1 MGTGKTGLRR
11 VTWEESREETSL
23 DTARQKLETND
34 LREWCVRT
42 GEVLNQARDLLD
54 DLNTFPVPN
63 FNTGANLA
71 NSWEAATR
79 AAQTLSLSLRPA
91 EFMAALSRE
100 IAKFPYGSV
109 GIFLASGFAACAEA
123 WGDAPVV
130 RPADLL
136 MSIDAM
142 DRAFQEVNGSDTC
155 EFGLSR
161 LISTVSEQLS
171 ELELLTLSQVVDT
184 ALVCAQE
191 ATIDSADAH
200 GGVGDAGLAGACLI
214 FASLADLAAAAEGDA
229 LTNVSTVQAML
240 SDWANRS
247 RIVAESLR
255 HTVPGGEFAATFHF
269 EALDMP
275 TGKLW
280 ESLRAASSEVLV
292 CKILDEIGVGRFVAH
307 VHTPSPLAA
316 LPYPHG
322 AVLIHHLGLRPEP
335 FEGDEDPL
343 TRLTADFD
351 NVVVLSDFAARQ
363 APLVTPGLLVLSTAP
378 ALVETYAR
386 AGATVLLGTE
396 NPEQICWAWR
406 ALPKGRAA
414 LIIPATP
421 ESREMALTMR
431 DSLGDTEFSDA
442 PVIVADT
449 EDELSAAWL
458 VQSLQGKRFRGAGA
472 EQLRD
477 LETACRELKASIRV
491 EPLSDHGLDTQIR
504 DLANDVGP
512 NRELHAVISS
522 ENVSTDRMNL
532 QLALSNYADIE
543 LVAYYGGQ
551 PGPTCIGVRF

>member
-1 MGTGKTGLRR
+1 M
-11 VTWEESREETSL
+11 

-42 GEVLNQARDLLD
+42 GAVLNQARELLD

-63 FNTGANLA
+63 FNTGTNLA
-71 NSWEAATR
+71 NSWAVATR
-79 AAQTLSLSLRPA
+79 ATQTLPLPLLPA
-91 EFMAALSRE
+91 EFMAAVSRE
-100 IAKFPYGSV
+100 VAKFPHGSV

-136 MSIDAM
+136 MSVDAM
-142 DRAFQEVNGSDTC
+142 DRAFREVSGSDTW

-161 LISTVSEQLS
+161 LITTVSEQLS

-214 FASLADLAAAAEGDA
+214 FASLADLAATAEGDVP
-229 LTNVSTVQAML
+229 TNVSTVQAML

-247 RIVAESLR
+247 RSVAESLR
-255 HTVPGGEFAATFHF
+255 HTVPGGEFGATFHF

-275 TGKLW
+275 TGKLR
-280 ESLRAASSEVLV
+280 ESLRAASSEVLI
-292 CKILDEIGVGRFVAH
+292 CKVLDGIGAGRFVAH

-322 AVLIHHLGLRPEP
+322 AVLIHHLGRNPEA

-363 APLVTPGLLVLSTAP
+363 VPLVTPGLLVLSAAP

-386 AGATVLLGTE
+386 AGATVLLETE
-396 NPEQICWAWR
+396 NSEQICWAWR
-406 ALPKGRAA
+406 SLPKGRAA
-414 LIIPATP
+414 LIIPADP
-421 ESREMALTMR
+421 ETRRMALTMR
-431 DSLGDTEFSDA
+431 DSLDDTELSDS
-442 PVIVADT
+442 PVMVADT

-458 VQSLQGKRFRGAGA
+458 VQSLQGKQFRGGNL

-477 LETACRELKASIRV
+477 LETACQDLKAGIRV
-491 EPLSDHGLDTQIR
+491 EPLSHHDLDTQIR
-504 DLANDVGP
+504 DLVNDLGP

-522 ENVSTDRMNL
+522 GNVSTDRMNL
-532 QLALSNYADIE
+532 QLALANYADIE
-543 LVAYYGGQ
+543 MVAYYGGQ
-551 PGPTCIGVRF
+551 PGSTYIGVRF

>member
-1 MGTGKTGLRR
+1 M
-11 VTWEESREETSL
+11 

-42 GEVLNQARDLLD
+42 GTVLNQARELLD

-63 FNTGANLA
+63 FNTGTNLA
-71 NSWEAATR
+71 NSWAVATR
-79 AAQTLSLSLRPA
+79 ATQTLPLSLRPA

-100 IAKFPYGSV
+100 VAKFPHGSV

-136 MSIDAM
+136 MSVDAM
-142 DRAFQEVNGSDTC
+142 DRAFREVSGSDTW

-161 LISTVSEQLS
+161 LITTVSEQLS

-214 FASLADLAAAAEGDA
+214 FASLADLAATAEGDVP
-229 LTNVSTVQAML
+229 TNVSTVQAML

-247 RIVAESLR
+247 RSVAESLR
-255 HTVPGGEFAATFHF
+255 HTVPGGEFGATFHF

-275 TGKLW
+275 TGKLR
-280 ESLRAASSEVLV
+280 ESLRAASSEVLI
-292 CKILDEIGVGRFVAH
+292 CKVLDGIGAGRFVAH

-322 AVLIHHLGLRPEP
+322 AVLIHHLGRNPEA

-351 NVVVLSDFAARQ
+351 NVVVLSDFAARR
-363 APLVTPGLLVLSTAP
+363 APLVTPGLLVLSAAP

-406 ALPKGRAA
+406 SLPKGRAA
-414 LIIPATP
+414 LIIPADP
-421 ESREMALTMR
+421 ETRKMALTMR
-431 DSLGDTEFSDA
+431 DSLDDAELSDS

-458 VQSLQGKRFRGAGA
+458 VQSLQGKQFRGGNL

-477 LETACRELKASIRV
+477 LETACRDLKASIRV
-491 EPLSDHGLDTQIR
+491 EPLSHHDLDTQIR
-504 DLANDVGP
+504 DLVNDLGP

-522 ENVSTDRMNL
+522 GNVSTDRMNL
-532 QLALSNYADIE
+532 QLALANYADIE

-551 PGPTCIGVRF
+551 PGSTCIGVRF

>member
-1 MGTGKTGLRR
+1 M
-11 VTWEESREETSL
+11 

-42 GEVLNQARDLLD
+42 GAVLNQARELLD

-63 FNTGANLA
+63 FNTGTNLA
-71 NSWEAATR
+71 NSWAVATR
-79 AAQTLSLSLRPA
+79 ATQTLPLSLRPA
-91 EFMAALSRE
+91 EFMAAVSRE
-100 IAKFPYGSV
+100 VAKFPHGSV

-136 MSIDAM
+136 MSVDAM
-142 DRAFQEVNGSDTC
+142 DRAFREVSGSDTW

-161 LISTVSEQLS
+161 LITTVSEQLS
-171 ELELLTLSQVVDT
+171 ELELLMLSQVVDT

-214 FASLADLAAAAEGDA
+214 FASLADLAATAEGDVP
-229 LTNVSTVQAML
+229 TNVSTVQAML

-247 RIVAESLR
+247 RSVAESLR
-255 HTVPGGEFAATFHF
+255 HTVPGGEFGATFHF

-275 TGKLW
+275 TGKLR
-280 ESLRAASSEVLV
+280 ESLRAASSEVLI
-292 CKILDEIGVGRFVAH
+292 CKVLDGIGAGRFVAH

-322 AVLIHHLGLRPEP
+322 AVLIHHLGRNPEA

-363 APLVTPGLLVLSTAP
+363 VPLVTPGLLVLSAAP

-386 AGATVLLGTE
+386 AGATVLLETE
-396 NPEQICWAWR
+396 NSEQICWAWR
-406 ALPKGRAA
+406 SLPKGRAA
-414 LIIPATP
+414 LIIPADP
-421 ESREMALTMR
+421 ETRRMALTMR
-431 DSLGDTEFSDA
+431 DSLDDTELSDS
-442 PVIVADT
+442 PVMVADT

-458 VQSLQGKRFRGAGA
+458 VQSLQGKQFRGGNL

-477 LETACRELKASIRV
+477 LETACQDLKAGIRV
-491 EPLSDHGLDTQIR
+491 EPLSHHDLDTQIR
-504 DLANDVGP
+504 DLVNDLGP

-522 ENVSTDRMNL
+522 GNVSTDRMNL
-532 QLALSNYADIE
+532 QLALANYADIE

-551 PGPTCIGVRF
+551 PGSTYIGVRF

>member
-1 MGTGKTGLRR
+1 MATGNLGGDQGGNR
-11 VTWEESREETSL
+11 L
-23 DTARQKLETND
+23 DTARQKLETKD

-63 FNTGANLA
+63 FNTGANLG
-71 NSWEAATR
+71 NSWAAATR
-79 AAQTLSLSLRPA
+79 AAQALSPSLRPA
-91 EFMAALSRE
+91 EFMGALSRE
-100 IAKFPYGSV
+100 VAKFPYGSV

-136 MSIDAM
+136 MAIDAM
-142 DRAFQEVNGSDTC
+142 DRAFKAVSGSDTW

-161 LISTVSEQLS
+161 LISTVSQQLS

-214 FASLADLAAAAEGDA
+214 FASLADLAATAEGDA
-229 LTNVSTVQAML
+229 ATNVSTVQAML
-240 SDWANRS
+240 RDWANRS

-269 EALDMP
+269 EAMDIP
-275 TGKLW
+275 TGKLRD
-280 ESLRAASSEVLV
+280 SLRAASSEVLV

-322 AVLIHHLGLRPEP
+322 AVLIHHLGLRPEAL
-335 FEGDEDPL
+335 EGDEDPL
-343 TRLTADFD
+343 TKLTADFD

-363 APLVTPGLLVLSTAP
+363 APLVTPGLLVLSAAP

-386 AGATVLLGTE
+386 AGATVLLGME

-406 ALPKGRAA
+406 SIPKGRAT

-421 ESREMALTMR
+421 EAREMALTMR
-431 DSLGDTEFSDA
+431 DSLDDTDCSDA
-442 PVIVADT
+442 PVMVADT
-449 EDELSAAWL
+449 DDELSAAWL
-458 VQSLQGKRFRGAGA
+458 VQSLQGKRFRGAA
-472 EQLRD
+472 SEQLRD
-477 LETACRELKASIRV
+477 LETTCRDLKASIRV
-491 EPLSDHGLDTQIR
+491 EPLSDHDLDTQIR
-504 DLANDVGP
+504 DLVNDLGS

-522 ENVSTDRMNL
+522 ENVSTDRMKL
-532 QLALSNYADIE
+532 QLALANYADIE

-551 PGPTCIGVRF
+551 PGPTCIGVQF

>member
-1 MGTGKTGLRR
+1 M
-11 VTWEESREETSL
+11 

-42 GEVLNQARDLLD
+42 GAVLNQARELLD

-63 FNTGANLA
+63 FNTGTNLA
-71 NSWEAATR
+71 NSWAVATR
-79 AAQTLSLSLRPA
+79 ATQTLPLSLRPA
-91 EFMAALSRE
+91 EFMAAVSRE
-100 IAKFPYGSV
+100 VAKFTHGSV

-136 MSIDAM
+136 MSVDAM
-142 DRAFQEVNGSDTC
+142 DRAFREVSGSDTW

-161 LISTVSEQLS
+161 LITTVSEQLS

-214 FASLADLAAAAEGDA
+214 FASLADLAATAEGDVP
-229 LTNVSTVQAML
+229 TNVSTVQAML

-247 RIVAESLR
+247 RSVAESLR
-255 HTVPGGEFAATFHF
+255 HTVPGGEFGATFHF

-275 TGKLW
+275 TGKLR
-280 ESLRAASSEVLV
+280 ESLRAASSEVLI
-292 CKILDEIGVGRFVAH
+292 CKVLDGIGAGRFVAH

-322 AVLIHHLGLRPEP
+322 AVLIHHLGRNPEA

-363 APLVTPGLLVLSTAP
+363 VPLVTPGLLVLSAAP

-396 NPEQICWAWR
+396 NSEQICWAWR
-406 ALPKGRAA
+406 SLPKGRAA
-414 LIIPATP
+414 LIIPADP
-421 ESREMALTMR
+421 ETRKMALTMR
-431 DSLGDTEFSDA
+431 DSLDDAELSDS
-442 PVIVADT
+442 PVMVADT

-458 VQSLQGKRFRGAGA
+458 VQSLQGKQFRGRNL

-477 LETACRELKASIRV
+477 LETACRDLKAGIRV
-491 EPLSDHGLDTQIR
+491 EPLSHHDLDTQIR
-504 DLANDVGP
+504 DLVNDLGP

-522 ENVSTDRMNL
+522 GNVSTDRMNL
-532 QLALSNYADIE
+532 QLALANYADIE

-551 PGPTCIGVRF
+551 PGSTYIGVRF

>member
-1 MGTGKTGLRR
+1 M
-11 VTWEESREETSL
+11 

-42 GEVLNQARDLLD
+42 GAVLNQARELLD

-63 FNTGANLA
+63 FNTGTNLA
-71 NSWEAATR
+71 NSWAVATR
-79 AAQTLSLSLRPA
+79 ATQTLPLSLRPA
-91 EFMAALSRE
+91 EFMAAVSRE
-100 IAKFPYGSV
+100 VAKFPHGSV
-109 GIFLASGFAACAEA
+109 GIFLASGLAACAEA

-136 MSIDAM
+136 MSVDAM
-142 DRAFQEVNGSDTC
+142 DRAFREVSGSDTW

-161 LISTVSEQLS
+161 LITTVSEQLS

-214 FASLADLAAAAEGDA
+214 FASLADLAATAEGDVP
-229 LTNVSTVQAML
+229 TNVSTVQAML
-240 SDWANRS
+240 SDWADRS
-247 RIVAESLR
+247 RSVAESLR
-255 HTVPGGEFAATFHF
+255 HTVPGGEFGATFHF

-275 TGKLW
+275 TGKLR
-280 ESLRAASSEVLV
+280 ESLRAASSEVLI
-292 CKILDEIGVGRFVAH
+292 CKVLDGIGAGRFVAH

-322 AVLIHHLGLRPEP
+322 AVLIHHLGRNPEA

-363 APLVTPGLLVLSTAP
+363 VPLVTPGLLVLSAAP

-396 NPEQICWAWR
+396 NSEQICWAWR
-406 ALPKGRAA
+406 SLPKGRAA
-414 LIIPATP
+414 LIIPADP
-421 ESREMALTMR
+421 ETRRMALTMR
-431 DSLGDTEFSDA
+431 DSLDDTELSDS
-442 PVIVADT
+442 PVMVADT

-458 VQSLQGKRFRGAGA
+458 VQSLQGKQFRGGNL

-477 LETACRELKASIRV
+477 LETACQDLKAGIRV
-491 EPLSDHGLDTQIR
+491 EPLSHHDLDTQIR
-504 DLANDVGP
+504 DLVNDLGP

-551 PGPTCIGVRF
+551 PGSTCIGVRF